1 MSGLRNQKNTLR
13 NSIYA
18 LRDELIT
25 GFEDK
30 IIEEEKAKLLH
41 KKILDMFQEFRVVC
55 KGLHEEW
62 EVFKEID
69 KQARLNAE
77 YKSSKFSC

>member
-25 GFEDK
+25 GIADK
-30 IIEEEKAKLLH
+30 IIEEEKELLH

-55 KGLHEEW
+55 KGLHEE
-62 EVFKEID
+62 
-69 KQARLNAE
+69 
-77 YKSSKFSC
+77 

>member
-25 GFEDK
+25 GIEDK
-30 IIEEEKAKLLH
+30 IIKEEKAKLLH
-41 KKILDMFQEFRVVC
+41 KKILDMFQEFRVVWR
-55 KGLHEEW
+55 G
-62 EVFKEID
+62 
-69 KQARLNAE
+69 
-77 YKSSKFSC
+77 SSRRVGSV